1 MQLSKP
7 AKIDPYKRF
16 FQEKMA
22 FTDGLA

>member
-22 FTDGLA
+22 FTDRLA